1 MESTLRRTWAEI
13 DLDALAHNYET
24 LRRRIGAGVKFLG
37 VVKADAYGHGAVRVA
52 QTLQELGA
60 DYLAVSSADEAMEL
74 RENGITMP
82 VLILGHT
89 PKEEVPL
96 LIEHHITQAVTCQ
109 AKALEYSQEA
119 VRCGGTL
126 KVHIKVDTGMSRLGF
141 LTAGEHFG
149 TGVEAIATAD
159 YVHFDV
165 MDGCFVPNISIGI
178 PVLQSI
184 RKRTALPIDVHL
196 MIVQPERYVDQFCDA
211 GADLVTCHV
220 EADTPEKIHLALDK
234 IHAKGKKAGVVLK
247 PNTRAEAVLPFLDK
261 CDIVLVMTVEP
272 GFGGQKF
279 MADMMPK
286 VSAIRRYINERNL
299 DCELEVDGGVD
310 AVTCKTCIE
319 AGANVLV
326 AGSAVYKAADIP
338 AKIKELRG

>member
-1 MESTLRRTWAEI
+1 MS
-13 DLDALAHNYET
+13 
-24 LRRRIGAGVKFLG
+24 VKIAPSIL
-37 VVKADAYGHGAVRVA
+37 
-52 QTLQELGA
+52 
-60 DYLAVSSADEAMEL
+60 SADFAEL
-74 RENGITMP
+74 
-82 VLILGHT
+82 
-89 PKEEVPL
+89 
-96 LIEHHITQAVTCQ
+96 
-109 AKALEYSQEA
+109 
-119 VRCGGTL
+119 
-126 KVHIKVDTGMSRLGF
+126 
-141 LTAGEHFG
+141 G
-149 TGVEAIATAD
+149 TGVEAISTAD

-196 MIVQPERYVDQFCDA
+196 MIVQPERDGDQFCDA

-279 MADMMPK
+279 IPTT
-286 VSAIRRYINERNL
+286 VSRVAAIKAECNRRGVSPRI
-299 DCELEVDGGVD
+299 EVDGGINTET
-310 AVTCKTCIE
+310 ASLCAQ
-319 AGANVLV
+319 AGASVLV
-326 AGSAVYKAADIP
+326 MGSAFFKAQDRTAL
-338 AKIKELRG
+338 AKQVRAL